1 MDRAANDA
9 VDTWQNIVDRDGSAT
24 SGRDD
29 DDDTG
34 TVSRDAT
41 TEEGE
46 LADGDLLAA
55 TEEAEAAHRAD
66 EARKRGGVGPAD
78 SVVDVLERGS
88 GEMGS
93 RARRQERMGFGA
105 LSLAGTAT
113 YSGGRPVEMAALE
126 LAELEE
132 LEQHEA
138 VLGWTAAEP
147 DTEVN
152 ERRADDS
159 LSDDPHASQTT
170 KSRVGSRGPVLP
182 VNTL

>member
-1 MDRAANDA
+1 
-9 VDTWQNIVDRDGSAT
+9 
-24 SGRDD
+24 
-29 DDDTG
+29 
-34 TVSRDAT
+34 
-41 TEEGE
+41 
-46 LADGDLLAA
+46 
-55 TEEAEAAHRAD
+55 
-66 EARKRGGVGPAD
+66 
-78 SVVDVLERGS
+78 
-88 GEMGS
+88 MGS

-132 LEQHEA
+132 LEQQEA

-159 LSDDPHASQTT
+159 LSDDPHASHNT